1 MTLVD
6 HRLYGLV
13 DDDNLAGMDLP
24 ALARLSAQ
32 NGVTLIQYRAKRA
45 TTAAMIETARAIHAA
60 LEGTGVPLLINDRVD
75 VALAAGAEGVH
86 VGEDDM
92 HPDDARRLL
101 GPRAIIGLTVA
112 SEADADK
119 AAETPIDYATI
130 GGIFATTSKHNKRP
144 PVGTDG
150 LSALASRIRAA
161 RPGLVVGAIAG
172 IDEGNAASVI
182 AAGAG
187 GVAVISSLY
196 KAPDVAGAARRLRA
210 VVDEALARRTP

>member
-1 MTLVD
+1 MTPVD

-24 ALARLSAQ
+24 ALARLSAL
-32 NGVTLIQYRAKRA
+32 NGVTLIQYRAKSA
-45 TTAAMIETARAIHAA
+45 TTAAMIGTARAIHAA
-60 LEGTGVPLLINDRVD
+60 LEGTGVPLLINDRID

-101 GPRAIIGLTVA
+101 GPKAIVGLTVA

-119 AAETPIDYATI
+119 AAAAPVDYATI
-130 GGIFATTSKHNKRP
+130 GGVFATTSKHNKRP
-144 PVGTDG
+144 PVGIEG
-150 LSALASRIRAA
+150 FRALAARIRTS

-172 IDEGNAASVI
+172 IDETNAGPVV
-182 AAGAG
+182 AAGAE

-196 KAPDVAGAARRLRA
+196 KQPDVAAATRRLRA
-210 VVDEALARRTP
+210 VVDEALAGRQA